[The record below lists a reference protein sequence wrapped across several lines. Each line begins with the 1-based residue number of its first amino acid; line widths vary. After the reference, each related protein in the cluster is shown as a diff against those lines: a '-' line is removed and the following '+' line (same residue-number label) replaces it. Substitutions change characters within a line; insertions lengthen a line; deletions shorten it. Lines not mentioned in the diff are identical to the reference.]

1 MAMGRRLTPLK
12 SGAEQDALTGWR
24 RSYAYLKRAGAA
36 ASIKRQFRRRERH
49 EVAAEAIREQV

>member
-12 SGAEQDALTGWR
+12 TGAEHDALTRWR
-24 RSYAYLKRAGAA
+24 RSYAYLKRAGAT

-49 EVAAEAIREQV
+49 QVTPEAIREQV